1 MRFVWGSGPSM
12 AKGGDLSYKMKSLGW
27 RIKWLI
33 FRYCD
38 QGHKFMSETLA
49 SKMNGRGKTS
59 ALGLHGSSFMS
70 VLKGKQVY
78 SVMETSLEVVLF
90 SRVSIS
96 INNKQPKESKPSGL
110 SGTRKQVMHT
120 VGLKSWLEHPTCE
133 SSSPPPLGE
142 LELLSYAEHCASWAW
157 MGMESVYSAEN
168 GIWSP

>member
-49 SKMNGRGKTS
+49 SNMNGRGKTP

-70 VLKGKQVY
+70 LFCDGDKSGGC
-78 SVMETSLEVVLF
+78 VVF
-90 SRVSIS
+90 
-96 INNKQPKESKPSGL
+96 P
-110 SGTRKQVMHT
+110 
-120 VGLKSWLEHPTCE
+120 
-133 SSSPPPLGE
+133 
-142 LELLSYAEHCASWAW
+142 
-157 MGMESVYSAEN
+157 
-168 GIWSP
+168 GIHQY